1 MNNIDIGVLM
11 EKISG
16 KVFRKDNTYFVLPI
30 SLENYYDQIK
40 KYKTDGYNQVIL
52 TADVLIKIL
61 KQEFVNHSA
70 KILQVELMDNQDDY
84 QNEVNNLI
92 TAVSEDRGKS
102 IILFDELADLEHSD
116 SIELRNVKL
125 SIRNSQENL
134 IITISNNGYI
144 VGEGTTW
151 FVDHLSTII
160 TNVLGRN

>member
-70 KILQVELMDNQDDY
+70 KILRIELMDNQDDY
-84 QNEVNNLI
+84 QNEVNDLI

-102 IILFDELADLEHSD
+102 VILFDELANLDHSD

-125 SIRNSQENL
+125 SVRNFDDAL
-134 IITISNNGYI
+134 IIAISNNGYI
-144 VGEGTTW
+144 NGEGSPR
-151 FVDHLSTII
+151 FIKQLSTIVAD
-160 TNVLGRN
+160 VLGRK